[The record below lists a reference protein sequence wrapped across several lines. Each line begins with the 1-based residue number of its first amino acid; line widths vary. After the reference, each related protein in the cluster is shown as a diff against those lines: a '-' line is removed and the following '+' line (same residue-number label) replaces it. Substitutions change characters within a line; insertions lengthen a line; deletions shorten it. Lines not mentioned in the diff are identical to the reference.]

1 VTTLLA
7 LPLRLAPPVEEKNV
21 IGRRLRPA
29 GNPGQ
34 SQDGQPIAKSP
45 TLYLPPWRVD
55 EVSRTSSA
63 LFFLHQG
70 ISAEQTLL
78 LGKQI
83 DGTVPI
89 GGRFGAVI
97 G

>member
-1 VTTLLA
+1 MTSVLA
-7 LPLRLAPPVEEKNV
+7 LPLLLVLPVEEKNV

-34 SQDGQPIAKSP
+34 SQDGQSIAKSP

-63 LFFLHQG
+63 LFFFC
-70 ISAEQTLL
+70 A
-78 LGKQI
+78 
-83 DGTVPI
+83 
-89 GGRFGAVI
+89 RA
-97 G
+97 